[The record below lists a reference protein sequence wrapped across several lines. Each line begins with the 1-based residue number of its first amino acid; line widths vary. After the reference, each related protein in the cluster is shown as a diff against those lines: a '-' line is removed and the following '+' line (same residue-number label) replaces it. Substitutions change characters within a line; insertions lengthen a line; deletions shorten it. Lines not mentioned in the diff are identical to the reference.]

1 MGPSRDSNTL
11 EANPS
16 KNQQPFTEPGALER
30 ISNLFLVQG
39 DVEYRIG
46 KKLGEGSFGVLYEGE
61 RLSGGTSIPVAL
73 KFEPRT
79 CQYPQLQ
86 DEYRIYK
93 VLKGGEGFPRVYFF
107 SRVYLHNVLILDQLG
122 KSLEDLFNEGGRKF
136 SLKTVLLL
144 ARQLLE
150 RFQFMHEKNYIHRDI
165 KPENLLIGMPGTSSS
180 NTIHVIDVG
189 LAKQYQD
196 PKTKRH
202 IIYRER
208 TPLLGTAR
216 YMSINTHLGREQSRR
231 DDLEA
236 LGYIFLYF
244 LRGGLPWQGIKAGT
258 KIEKYWKIGEKKQK
272 VPIQEL
278 CEGFPPEL
286 AEYLAYVRELGFEGA
301 PDYEYLQ
308 GLFVRALE
316 NAGLSDD
323 GIFEWMDAG
332 DTQLEAPEIRFP
344 PGPSE
349 AGIAP
354 SSPRQKEPQTA
365 DSILPRRGP
374 LGWPKDANVDLPS
387 AY

>member
-1 MGPSRDSNTL
+1 MGLSRDSNAD

-16 KNQQPFTEPGALER
+16 KIRQPFTDPGPLER
-30 ISNLFLVQG
+30 ISDLFLVQD

-46 KKLGEGSFGVLYEGE
+46 KKIGEGSFGVLFEGK
-61 RLSGGTSIPVAL
+61 RLSGGNSIPVAF

-79 CQYPQLQ
+79 CQYPQLR
-86 DEYRIYK
+86 DEYRIYT
-93 VLKGGEGFPRVYFF
+93 VLEGGEGFPRVHFF
-107 SRVYLHNVLILDQLG
+107 GRVKLHNVLILDQLG
-122 KSLEDLFNEGGRKF
+122 KSLEDLFNDCGRKF
-136 SLKTVLLL
+136 SLKT
-144 ARQLLE
+144 LE

-165 KPENLLIGMPGTSSS
+165 KPENLLIGMPGTSSL

-202 IIYRER
+202 ITYRER

-244 LRGGLPWQGIKAGT
+244 LRGDLPWQGIMART
-258 KIEKYWKIGEKKQK
+258 KIEKCRKIGEKKQK

-286 AEYLAYVRELGFEGA
+286 AEYLAYVRELGFEDA
-301 PDYEYLQ
+301 PNYKYLQ

-332 DTQLEAPEIRFP
+332 DTQRKELEIR
-344 PGPSE
+344 
-349 AGIAP
+349 
-354 SSPRQKEPQTA
+354 
-365 DSILPRRGP
+365 
-374 LGWPKDANVDLPS
+374 
-387 AY
+387 

>member
-16 KNQQPFTEPGALER
+16 KNQQPSTEPGALER

-46 KKLGEGSFGVLYEGE
+46 KKIGEGSFGVLYEGE

-79 CQYPQLQ
+79 CQYPQLR
-86 DEYRIYK
+86 DEYRIYN
-93 VLKGGEGFPRVYFF
+93 VLEGGEGFPRVYFF
-107 SRVYLHNVLILDQLG
+107 GRVYLHDVLILDQLG
-122 KSLEDLFNEGGRKF
+122 KSLEDLFNGYNRKF

-144 ARQLLE
+144 ALPLLK
-150 RFQFMHEKNYIHRDI
+150 RFQSIHEKNYIHRDI
-165 KPENLLIGMPGTSSS
+165 KPGNLLIGMPGTSSS

-196 PKTKRH
+196 PKTKQH
-202 IIYRER
+202 ITYRER

-236 LGYIFLYF
+236 LGYMFLYF
-244 LRGGLPWQGIKAGT
+244 LRGSLPWQGIMAHTDK
-258 KIEKYWKIGEKKQK
+258 EKYRKIGEKKRN
-272 VPIQEL
+272 VPIQKL
-278 CEGFPPEL
+278 CEGFPPEF
-286 AEYLAYVRELGFEGA
+286 AEYLGYVRKLGFEDA
-301 PDYEYLQ
+301 PDYKYLQ

-316 NAGLSDD
+316 DAGLSDD
-323 GIFEWMDAG
+323 GIFDWMEAG
-332 DTQLEAPEIRFP
+332 DAQLEAPR
-344 PGPSE
+344 
-349 AGIAP
+349 
-354 SSPRQKEPQTA
+354 
-365 DSILPRRGP
+365 
-374 LGWPKDANVDLPS
+374 
-387 AY
+387 